1 MKVTIVT
8 NIIEDPK
15 KCADLNT
22 RELRN
27 ITRGKARTIFTH
39 GCVFVSAL
47 DKLADI
53 SPEEILK
60 MSNTKEHNIAV
71 TSDWHERNLVTN
83 TNIINGLLSKVEKLK
98 LLEDKYSG
106 KMDNIVASSG
116 TIIHLLPRR
125 TYYAALSDYD
135 KKKLFRLISD
145 RELLIP
151 KRRKLLGNK
160 DKISKVISMAERDI
174 RKIEKSLAREKR
186 NLEKIIPGVSIRV
199 ESLKSIE
206 GRRSIP
212 SYSELTKGKKA
223 IFGHRA
229 REFLSHRESLDLA
242 RSKLDKVLSRQSSIE
257 LDISNINTKIENYNN
272 ELESILPGSSIS
284 TMEAIKAGK
293 MKTLKIHDIFPEFTS
308 LPSKVQTEF
317 LKHMRLRNS
326 KAQEI
331 LDINDKIAVYHAKVL
346 DDRLNIKYEFR
357 MNAVDLANNIYIKAT
372 NEPKPHHPSLIWRT
386 AYFIY
391 TSSHPC
397 ICLDDF
403 EVYPDAFYRFVE
415 TLAKS
420 PIDKT
425 IYISSIYTPKTIP
438 TGVSIHTVEPR

>member
-27 ITRGKARTIFTH
+27 ITREH
-39 GCVFVSAL
+39 GCIFVSAL
-47 DKLADI
+47 DELSDI
-53 SPEEILK
+53 SPEEIIRI
-60 MSNTKEHNIAV
+60 SNKEEYNIAYK
-71 TSDWHERNLVTN
+71 SDWHERNIITN
-83 TNIINGLLSKVEKLK
+83 NNIINSLSAKIEKLK
-98 LLEDKYSG
+98 LLEDRYSG
-106 KMDNIVASSG
+106 KMDNIVAGSG
-116 TIIHLLPRR
+116 SIIHLLPRR

-135 KKKLFRLISD
+135 KKKLSKLMSY
-145 RELLIP
+145 REPLIP
-151 KRRKLLGNK
+151 ERRKLLARK

-174 RKIEKSLAREKR
+174 KKIDKLLSRVKR

-199 ESLKSIE
+199 ESIKTIE
-206 GRRSIP
+206 SRRSIP
-212 SYSELTKGKKA
+212 GYGDLTKGKKA

-242 RSKLDKVLSRQSSIE
+242 RSKLDKLLSKQSLIE
-257 LDISNINTKIENYNN
+257 LEISDINTKIKNYNN
-272 ELESILPGSSIS
+272 ELESILPGSSRS
-284 TMEAIKAGK
+284 TIPAIKAGK
-293 MKTLKIHDIFPEFTS
+293 MKTLKIYDIFPEFTS
-308 LPSKVQTEF
+308 LPKRTQDEF
-317 LKHMRLRNS
+317 LRYMRLRNN
-326 KAQEI
+326 KAQEVI
-331 LDINDKIAVYHAKVL
+331 DSNDKIRIYRTKISDSRPNLAY
-346 DDRLNIKYEFR
+346 DFR
-357 MNAVDLANNIYIKAT
+357 ASAVDLANELYIKST
-372 NEPKPHHPSLIWRT
+372 GSTKPRHIYLIWKT

-397 ICLDDF
+397 ICLDKF
-403 EVYPDAFYRFVE
+403 EIYPDVFYKFIE
-415 TLAKS
+415 ILSKS